1 MKPNN
6 TNDRYEPGARDSGN
20 RKERLPEFCLFV
32 PCVNAIPP
40 GSCNGAHFGETAWSV
55 VLAAGSLSESHAR
68 EALAELCQ
76 MYWPPIYAYL
86 RQRGFNRH
94 DAQDLTQIFFQRIVQ
109 DETLRR
115 ASPARGRFR
124 SFLLGALTRCLAD
137 EQAYLRAVKR
147 GGGAQFISMDEVAAE
162 EVHHQRV
169 TMNLTPADSLDA
181 RWAGLLLERALGK
194 VRAEFSVNGKA
205 ETFEALSPFLAGEKP
220 NITYDAAERMGLA
233 MSAIKTHIHRLRQQ
247 FASAVRQEVMQTVSA
262 PHEVDHDFG
271 SCAAFLCGLASSR
284 HCKLDGPAARNILEI
299 CGSSLEVDMP
309 SGFCPR
315 VR

>member
-1 MKPNN
+1 M
-6 TNDRYEPGARDSGN
+6 
-20 RKERLPEFCLFV
+20 
-32 PCVNAIPP
+32 
-40 GSCNGAHFGETAWSV
+40 
-55 VLAAGSLSESHAR
+55 LAAGSLSESHAR

-86 RQRGFNRH
+86 RQRGFNPH

-115 ASPARGRFR
+115 ASPARGHFR

-162 EVHHQRV
+162 EIHHQRV

-181 RWAGLLLERALGK
+181 RWAGLLLERALDK
-194 VRAEFSVNGKA
+194 VRTEFSANGKT
-205 ETFEALSPFLAGEKP
+205 ETFERCRRFSRGEP
-220 NITYDAAERMGLA
+220 DISYQDAAQRMGLA
-233 MSAIKTHIHRLRQQ
+233 MSAVKTHIHRLRRQ

-262 PHEVDHDFG
+262 PHEVDDELRQLRGVF
-271 SCAAFLCGLASSR
+271 
-284 HCKLDGPAARNILEI
+284 
-299 CGSSLEVDMP
+299 
-309 SGFCPR
+309 
-315 VR
+315 VRLGQQQAL

>member
-1 MKPNN
+1 MLSP
-6 TNDRYEPGARDSGN
+6 SGS
-20 RKERLPEFCLFV
+20 
-32 PCVNAIPP
+32 
-40 GSCNGAHFGETAWSV
+40 GNGAHFGETAWSV
-55 VLAAGSLSESHAR
+55 VRAAGNLSESQAR

-115 ASPARGRFR
+115 ASPVRGRFR

-137 EQAYLRAVKR
+137 EQAYMRAVKR

-162 EVHHQRV
+162 ETHHQRV

-194 VRAEFSVNGKA
+194 VRAEFSANGKA

-220 NITYDAAERMGLA
+220 DISYQDAAQRMGLA
-233 MSAIKTHIHRLRQQ
+233 MSAIKTHIHRLRRQ

-262 PHEVDHDFG
+262 PHEVDDELRQLRGVF
-271 SCAAFLCGLASSR
+271 
-284 HCKLDGPAARNILEI
+284 
-299 CGSSLEVDMP
+299 
-309 SGFCPR
+309 
-315 VR
+315 VRLGQQQAL

>member
-1 MKPNN
+1 MLSP
-6 TNDRYEPGARDSGN
+6 S
-20 RKERLPEFCLFV
+20 
-32 PCVNAIPP
+32 
-40 GSCNGAHFGETAWSV
+40 GSCNNGANFGETAWSV
-55 VLAAGSLSESHAR
+55 VLAAGNVSESRAR

-94 DAQDLTQIFFQRIVQ
+94 DAQDLTQIFFQRIVE

-162 EVHHQRV
+162 EMHHQRV

-181 RWAGLLLERALGK
+181 RWARCARNFRLTEERK
-194 VRAEFSVNGKA
+194 
-205 ETFEALSPFLAGEKP
+205 
-220 NITYDAAERMGLA
+220 
-233 MSAIKTHIHRLRQQ
+233 RLRRCRR
-247 FASAVRQEVMQTVSA
+247 F
-262 PHEVDHDFG
+262 
-271 SCAAFLCGLASSR
+271 SR
-284 HCKLDGPAARNILEI
+284 GKNRTLHIR
-299 CGSSLEVDMP
+299 MP
-309 SGFCPR
+309 RSEWDWR
-315 VR
+315 

>member
-1 MKPNN
+1 VLSASSNN
-6 TNDRYEPGARDSGN
+6 D
-20 RKERLPEFCLFV
+20 
-32 PCVNAIPP
+32 
-40 GSCNGAHFGETAWSV
+40 AHFGETAWSV

-86 RQRGFNRH
+86 RKRGFNRD

-115 ASPARGRFR
+115 ATPARGRFR

-137 EQAYLRAVKR
+137 EKAYLRAMKR

-162 EVHHQRV
+162 EMHHQQV

-181 RWAGLLLERALGK
+181 RWAALLLERALDK
-194 VRAEFSVNGKA
+194 VRVEFSANGKA

-220 NITYDAAERMGLA
+220 NISYQDAAQRMGLA
-233 MSAIKTHIHRLRQQ
+233 MSAVKTHIHRLRQQ

-262 PHEVDHDFG
+262 PHEVDDELRQLRGVF
-271 SCAAFLCGLASSR
+271 
-284 HCKLDGPAARNILEI
+284 
-299 CGSSLEVDMP
+299 
-309 SGFCPR
+309 
-315 VR
+315 VRLGQQQAL

>member
-1 MKPNN
+1 MLFP
-6 TNDRYEPGARDSGN
+6 SGSRN
-20 RKERLPEFCLFV
+20 
-32 PCVNAIPP
+32 
-40 GSCNGAHFGETAWSV
+40 NGAHFGETAWSV

-147 GGGAQFISMDEVAAE
+147 GGGAEFISMDEVAAE

-181 RWAGLLLERALGK
+181 RICSFECTFC
-194 VRAEFSVNGKA
+194 AEFSVNGKA

-220 NITYDAAERMGLA
+220 DISYQDAAERMGLA

-262 PHEVDHDFG
+262 PHEVDDELRQLRGVF
-271 SCAAFLCGLASSR
+271 
-284 HCKLDGPAARNILEI
+284 
-299 CGSSLEVDMP
+299 
-309 SGFCPR
+309 
-315 VR
+315 VRLGQQQAL

>member
-1 MKPNN
+1 MLFP
-6 TNDRYEPGARDSGN
+6 SGSRN
-20 RKERLPEFCLFV
+20 
-32 PCVNAIPP
+32 
-40 GSCNGAHFGETAWSV
+40 NGAHFGETAWSV
-55 VLAAGSLSESHAR
+55 VLAAGNVSESRAH

-86 RQRGFNRH
+86 RQRGFNRD

-181 RWAGLLLERALGK
+181 RWAGLLLERALDK
-194 VRAEFSVNGKA
+194 VRTEFSTNGKA
-205 ETFEALSPFLAGEKP
+205 ETFDALSPFLAGEKP
-220 NITYDAAERMGLA
+220 GHFISGC
-233 MSAIKTHIHRLRQQ
+233 
-247 FASAVRQEVMQTVSA
+247 
-262 PHEVDHDFG
+262 
-271 SCAAFLCGLASSR
+271 CAANGIGDERGQNAYSSVAPAIR
-284 HCKLDGPAARNILEI
+284 QRRATGGDADGERPAR
-299 CGSSLEVDMP
+299 
-309 SGFCPR
+309 SG
-315 VR
+315 

>member
-1 MKPNN
+1 MLSP
-6 TNDRYEPGARDSGN
+6 S
-20 RKERLPEFCLFV
+20 
-32 PCVNAIPP
+32 

-194 VRAEFSVNGKA
+194 V
-205 ETFEALSPFLAGEKP
+205 
-220 NITYDAAERMGLA
+220 
-233 MSAIKTHIHRLRQQ
+233 
-247 FASAVRQEVMQTVSA
+247 
-262 PHEVDHDFG
+262 
-271 SCAAFLCGLASSR
+271 
-284 HCKLDGPAARNILEI
+284 ARNFPLTEKRKRSRRCRRFSRGRNRTFHIR
-299 CGSSLEVDMP
+299 MP
-309 SGFCPR
+309 RSEWDWR
-315 VR
+315 

>member
-1 MKPNN
+1 MLSPS
-6 TNDRYEPGARDSGN
+6 DSRN
-20 RKERLPEFCLFV
+20 
-32 PCVNAIPP
+32 
-40 GSCNGAHFGETAWSV
+40 NGANFGETAWSV
-55 VLAAGSLSESHAR
+55 VLAAGNVSEPRAR

-94 DAQDLTQIFFQRIVQ
+94 DAQDLTQIFFQRTVQ

-220 NITYDAAERMGLA
+220 DISYQDAAQRMGLA
-233 MSAIKTHIHRLRQQ
+233 MSAVKTNIHRLRQQ

-262 PHEVDHDFG
+262 PHEVDDELRQLRGVF
-271 SCAAFLCGLASSR
+271 
-284 HCKLDGPAARNILEI
+284 
-299 CGSSLEVDMP
+299 
-309 SGFCPR
+309 
-315 VR
+315 VRLGQQQAL